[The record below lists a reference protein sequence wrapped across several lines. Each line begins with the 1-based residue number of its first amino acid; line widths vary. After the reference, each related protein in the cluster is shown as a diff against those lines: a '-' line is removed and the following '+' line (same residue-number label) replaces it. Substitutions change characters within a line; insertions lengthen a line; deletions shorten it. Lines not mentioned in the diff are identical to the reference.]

1 MPTRVQSLAYG
12 LGSAKQA
19 DISTIAG
26 SFNRFRKLN
35 MDIQTLDYQTED
47 DKDEIGKGDEFI
59 SQVFPVAWDVRGRIE
74 KFGSAEFTLW
84 SWLYA
89 LGVVNLSGG
98 LYTGTPIDP
107 GTTLE
112 LPYFSLVQQLN
123 EGGSAAIDEALLGCI
138 ISRVETTFNY
148 GPGRQSLKTNC
159 DFVGSGQHTLPSG
172 VSLPAVLAEA
182 YMLASSATITING
195 HDYVSDKTLLSGTMS
210 WNNKPLENAGYFIG
224 SGIVNNAAVRGR
236 IEIGDREP
244 AFTFTARLKNNSPEL
259 AALIAQ
265 TTGTA
270 VLTFT
275 YDATHFVT
283 FTWQSVSYK
292 MVQRTEADGIVAVT
306 VTVAP
311 KKDPTNGVLTVT
323 GKCGIADIA
332 Q

>member
-1 MPTRVQSLAYG
+1 MPARVQGLRYG

-19 DISTIAG
+19 DISTAAAT
-26 SFNRFRKLN
+26 FNRFRKSN

-59 SQVFPVAWDVRGRIE
+59 SEVFPTAWDVKGSIE

-84 SWLYA
+84 AWAYA
-89 LGVVNLSGG
+89 LGNANLTGG
-98 LYTGTPIDP
+98 LYTLNPTDP
-107 GTTLE
+107 GVSIE
-112 LPYFSLVQQLN
+112 LPYFSVVQQLD
-123 EGGSAAIDEALLGCI
+123 EGGSSAIDETLLGCMLA
-138 ISRVETTFNY
+138 SVETRFNY
-148 GPGRQSLKTNC
+148 GPGRQSLKNLVN
-159 DFVGSGQHTLPSG
+159 FVGSGKHTLPSG
-172 VSLPAVLAEA
+172 VALPAVLSEK
-182 YMLASSATITING
+182 YMLGSSAAITING
-195 HDYVSDKTLLSGTMS
+195 HDYVSDTTMLSGSMG
-210 WNNKPLENAGYFIG
+210 WNNNPLEAAGYFIG
-224 SGIVNNAAVRGR
+224 SGIVDGAAVRGR
-236 IEIGDREP
+236 IEFGNRVP
-244 AFTFTARLKNNSPEL
+244 SLTFTVRLKNNSPEL

-306 VTVAP
+306 VTVAT

-323 GKCGIADIA
+323 GKCDITDIA